1 MVLRL
6 RSDVDYVIALRI
18 GVFGVGVAK
27 GRLGLGAAPLS
38 FQVFY

>member
-6 RSDVDYVIALRI
+6 RSDVDYVIALGI
-18 GVFGVGVAK
+18 WVFGVGGAK
-27 GRLGLGAAPLS
+27 GGLGAASLS